1 MEGEGLQLQAPATD
15 PQLPWDRVR
24 RTIVVVDLVE
34 SVRLMEHHEN
44 AVIRYWRQFVADV
57 CNDILPAL
65 DGKLVK
71 SLGDGL
77 LLTFGDTRSALAAA
91 FAFHEWTRQRPIG
104 QGLQGQLRV
113 GIVAA
118 EIVEDRLDVYGTGV
132 NLAARLASQA
142 QPGQTL
148 LTLEAS
154 EEVTVG
160 IDADVE
166 DLGELYLKHL
176 AQPVHCIACRPVG
189 TTAAVLAA
197 QRPFEDLRPTLAVVP
212 LACRD
217 AADPG
222 NVIGDLVADEVTTL
236 LSRCTEWRLISRL
249 SAAAGTAHAH
259 RAPDQIARTLGADY
273 LCTGSYA
280 RSGDQVQLQVQ
291 LSRWPGGEVVW
302 GSSGRARLSDI
313 LSGQSERI
321 QTLGVEIAEAI
332 LGHGL
337 ETVSSTPL
345 PQLRSHALMLGA
357 MVLMHRARRSEFS
370 RAVEVLDVL
379 ASRHPRAAQPHAWR
393 AKWHVLRVVQG
404 WTADPAEEG
413 RLAMQAARQATD
425 SEGRSSLA
433 LAMQGLVHTYLRN
446 DFEAASRS
454 YDEALTLNPHESLA
468 LLLRGTMHAFMGDGA
483 QAYVQTQQ
491 SLRLSPLDPLRY
503 FYLSLSASA
512 AVAAQRYDE
521 AIDLA
526 QRSLQ
531 LNRLHCS
538 TYRALAMAQSLAGQR
553 DAATDTVHQ
562 LLRLDPAFTL
572 TQFRARFPGRDA
584 APAFTD
590 VLADA
595 LAQAGVPP

>member
-1 MEGEGLQLQAPATD
+1 MQPEAAASD
-15 PQLPWDRVR
+15 PELPWDRVR
-24 RTIVVVDLVE
+24 RSIVVIDLVE
-34 SVRLMEHHEN
+34 SVRLMEHHETEL
-44 AVIRYWRQFVADV
+44 IRYWRQFVADV
-57 CNDILPAL
+57 CRNILPPWG
-65 DGKLVK
+65 GKLVK

-77 LLTFGDTRSALAAA
+77 LLTFGDTRSALSAA
-91 FAFHEWTRQRPIG
+91 FEFHRWIRQRPLG
-104 QGLQGQLRV
+104 QGIEVRLRI

-118 EIVEDRLDVYGTGV
+118 EIVEDALDVYGTGV

-148 LTLEAS
+148 LTLAAS
-154 EEVTVG
+154 EEITVG

-176 AQPVHCIACRPVG
+176 AKPVHCVACRPAG
-189 TTAAVLAA
+189 STTAVLAA
-197 QRPFEDLRPTLAVVP
+197 QRPFEDLRPTLAIVP

-217 AADPG
+217 ATDPG

-259 RAPDQIARTLGADY
+259 RAPDQIARSLGADY

-280 RSGDQVQLQVQ
+280 RSGDQIQLQVQ

-313 LSGQSERI
+313 LAGQSDRV
-321 QTLGVEIAEAI
+321 QSLGVDIAEAI

-345 PQLRSHALMLGA
+345 PQLHSHALMLGA

-370 RAVEVLDVL
+370 RAVEVLDAL

-404 WTADPAEEG
+404 WTADAEEDG
-413 RLAMQAARQATD
+413 RLALQAARQATD
-425 SEGRSSLA
+425 SDGRSALA
-433 LAMQGLVHTYLRN
+433 LAMQGLVHAYLRN

-468 LLLRGTMHAFMGDGA
+468 LLLRGTMHAFMGNGA
-483 QAYVQTQQ
+483 QAHLQTQQ

-521 AIDLA
+521 AIALA

-538 TYRALAMAQSLAGQR
+538 TYRALAIAQSLAGQR
-553 DAATDTVHQ
+553 DAARDTVRQ
-562 LLRLDPAFTL
+562 LLRLDPIFTV
-572 TQFRARFPGRDA
+572 TQFRTRFPGRDA

-595 LAQAGVPP
+595 LGQAGVPP